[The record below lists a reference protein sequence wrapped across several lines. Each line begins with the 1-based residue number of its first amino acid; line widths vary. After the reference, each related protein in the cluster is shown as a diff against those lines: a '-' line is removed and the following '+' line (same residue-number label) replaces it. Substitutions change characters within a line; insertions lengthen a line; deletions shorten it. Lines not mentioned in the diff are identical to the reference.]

1 MKNTIIKNILVV
13 GLAAVLVLPAT
24 VSVTQ
29 AAVMPVSGFSGS
41 FSDGTI
47 TLSWNTPSDGML
59 NQLEIHYSMS
69 LLTEGNFYISS
80 QLLNVPQPIPGTSQS
95 MQIPGFASGQTYYFG
110 IITTNIMAE
119 RSPIVMTSVDA
130 SSGGNGGGGGGDNG
144 GGGSGCNSPFS
155 VSNFQAEAV
164 SKSAIKLSWQTP
176 AQGDLSMFT
185 AAMSTSLLT
194 EGNFYISTQLA
205 NLPQP
210 IPGATQEF
218 TVDGL
223 SAGTTYN
230 FAIRVTNICAVSS
243 PLVGTSAATQS
254 GGNGG
259 DNGDGGN
266 TGGGNAGGGGGAASP
281 IPPISAAQIVIKHNA
296 DRTDTIDVTL
306 ALTAT
311 GAARMKI
318 SNDAALSGASW
329 EAYTDTK
336 QWTLTEEKGKKTVYA
351 RYINSNHEESETVS
365 DDIQYGE
372 EKPAPVAVTPTS
384 TVETKIVYVPVPTSP
399 TVISKTENI
408 LDFNTIMVNWG
419 VNKAGNYADL
429 NKDSIVDSGD
439 VRVLMDG
446 WVPITVHD
454 VYIPSQSAASLAVS
468 PGKFNLVNGDE
479 ISVIVDVS
487 PIADKTS
494 YTASI
499 KIRYP
504 KDILEYKSM
513 TYWSDWIPVVR
524 EGYDVVDQKNG
535 VVVKTAG
542 MPGGF
547 DKQRV
552 FGVMK
557 FIVKKS
563 GGGTIAFA
571 KDSFLLDSGNFDN
584 LSGTHLWNT
593 ADVNSISKTSKIL
606 YQLANII
613 SLGKFQNVYSFIAVF
628 IFFGLVYGVQKTYAV
643 RKAKIA

>member
-144 GGGSGCNSPFS
+144 
-155 VSNFQAEAV
+155 
-164 SKSAIKLSWQTP
+164 
-176 AQGDLSMFT
+176 
-185 AAMSTSLLT
+185 
-194 EGNFYISTQLA
+194 
-205 NLPQP
+205 
-210 IPGATQEF
+210 
-218 TVDGL
+218 
-223 SAGTTYN
+223 
-230 FAIRVTNICAVSS
+230 
-243 PLVGTSAATQS
+243 
-254 GGNGG
+254 
-259 DNGDGGN
+259 DGGN

-281 IPPISAAQIVIKHNA
+281 ILPIADAKIVINNNA